1 MEKILSIISTTLLPI
16 IFSVFLAFATKIY
29 PLRKKYIKIE
39 LENDLLKK
47 ENKYLKEK
55 LNEVITKLNK
65 YEPQKTKIETI

>member
-1 MEKILSIISTTLLPI
+1 MEKTLSIISTTLLPV
-16 IFSVFLAFATKIY
+16 IFSFLIAFATKIY
-29 PLRKKYIKIE
+29 TLKKKYIKIE
-39 LENDLLKK
+39 LENEILKK